1 MNKKEISSRNNLYRR
16 DFLSGIAA
24 TTTPSLAGSTPVG
37 AGQNLPQTAPVP
49 TSQPNGRLRDKV
61 AVITGAAR
69 GISRATAVAFAREGA
84 DIIGLDI
91 CAPVDPRS
99 GVEPSTQ
106 EDWEETGRLVRMAG
120 RRWLGIKLD
129 QRDLPA
135 LRAAG
140 VRGEREFGGIDILF
154 ANAGIQSFHP
164 LLEMEDPDWH
174 ITIDVNLTGTANAV
188 RAFAPYIVKR
198 GGGRIILTSST
209 EGQHGTKF
217 GASYSVTKWGIIG
230 LMKSAALELGSY
242 NITVNALIPGLI
254 DTPLTRH
261 KERYA
266 QVLEAAGKSAKGLST
281 AQKEDEARKILTTR
295 TPLGVPWIEPEDVAP
310 VVVFLASDAARMV
323 SGATFDV
330 TGGDSANNAA

>member
-1 MNKKEISSRNNLYRR
+1 M
-16 DFLSGIAA
+16 
-24 TTTPSLAGSTPVG
+24 V
-37 AGQNLPQTAPVP
+37 
-49 TSQPNGRLRDKV
+49 
-61 AVITGAAR
+61 TGAAR
-69 GISRATAVAFAREGA
+69 GIGRATAMAFANEGA

-91 CAPVDPRS
+91 CGPVDPRS
-99 GVEPSTQ
+99 GVKPSTP
-106 EDWEETGRLVRMAG
+106 EDLEETGRLIRSAG

-135 LRAAG
+135 LRAAA

-154 ANAGIQSFHP
+154 ANAGIQGFHP

-188 RAFAPYIVKR
+188 RAFAPYMVKR

-209 EGQHGTKF
+209 QGQHGTKY
-217 GASYSVTKWGIIG
+217 GASYAASKWGIIG

-242 NITVNALIPGLI
+242 NITVNAVVPGLI
-254 DTPLTRH
+254 NTPLTRH
-261 KERYA
+261 EERYA
-266 QVLEAAGKSAKGLST
+266 QVLQDAGKRPTGMPAD
-281 AQKEDEARKILTTR
+281 EEEARKILIAK
-295 TPLGVPWIEPEDVAP
+295 TPLGVPWIEPGDVAQ

-330 TGGDSANNAA
+330 TAGDSAHNTA